1 MNEGRSR
8 ILPVLSGLFVAV
20 LVLSNILAV
29 KMVRLG
35 PFLFDG
41 GTLLFPLS
49 YVFGDILTEV
59 YGYRASRKVIW
70 TGLGSLVLMSLS
82 IWLIGVLPADGSWGM
97 QGAYDSILSPMPRI
111 ALASVLGY
119 FAGEWSNS
127 ALLSRMKV
135 LTKGRWLW
143 TRTIGSTLV
152 GQASDTLIFV
162 LVAFGGVYS
171 ASDIVAMVL
180 SNYLFK
186 CAIEIV
192 FTPVTYRAVGFVKRS
207 EGTDVYDEGVRYNP
221 LPVKD

>member
-59 YGYRASRKVIW
+59 YGYRSSRKVIW

-97 QGAYDSILSPMPRI
+97 QGA
-111 ALASVLGY
+111 
-119 FAGEWSNS
+119 
-127 ALLSRMKV
+127 
-135 LTKGRWLW
+135 
-143 TRTIGSTLV
+143 
-152 GQASDTLIFV
+152 
-162 LVAFGGVYS
+162 
-171 ASDIVAMVL
+171 
-180 SNYLFK
+180 
-186 CAIEIV
+186 
-192 FTPVTYRAVGFVKRS
+192 
-207 EGTDVYDEGVRYNP
+207 
-221 LPVKD
+221 